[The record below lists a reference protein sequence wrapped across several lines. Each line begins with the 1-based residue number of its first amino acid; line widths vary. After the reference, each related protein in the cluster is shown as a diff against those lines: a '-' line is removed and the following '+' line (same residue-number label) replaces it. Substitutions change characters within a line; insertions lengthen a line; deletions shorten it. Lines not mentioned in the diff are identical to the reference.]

1 MKRPERNFCDRDFAE
16 YYIANHK
23 KMAKRLGLGYAA
35 KLRGFGF
42 SKGRI
47 LDAGCG
53 FGGMDL
59 VLADKL
65 PECEITGI
73 DISEPLLQYA
83 VSSVQGTPAGQRI
96 RFERGDATTLRFEDN
111 SFDVVFCIGVL
122 HLVDRPR
129 VLLDE
134 MERVLTPA
142 GILFIADIR
151 RSWIGLFEKE
161 CSRAFRFAQAREL
174 VKSSS
179 IRSGRFSKDL
189 LWWRFETLRP
199 GLR

>member
-1 MKRPERNFCDRDFAE
+1 MTIPERDFCGKEFAE
-16 YYIANHK
+16 YYILHHK
-23 KMAKRLGLGYAA
+23 KSARRLGLRYAA
-35 KLRGFGF
+35 KLRELGFT
-42 SKGRI
+42 KGRI

-59 VLADKL
+59 VLADEL

-73 DISEPLLQYA
+73 DMSEPLLRYA
-83 VSSVQGTPAGQRI
+83 VSSLQGTPAGQRI
-96 RFERGDATTLRFEDN
+96 RFERGDARNLRFEDN

-122 HLVDRPR
+122 HLVDRPH

-134 MERVLTPA
+134 IERVLAPA
-142 GILFIADIR
+142 GMLFIADLR

-174 VKSSS
+174 IGNSSL
-179 IRSGRFSKDL
+179 RSGRFSKDL
-189 LWWRFETLRP
+189 LWWCFETRGT
-199 GLR
+199 GLL